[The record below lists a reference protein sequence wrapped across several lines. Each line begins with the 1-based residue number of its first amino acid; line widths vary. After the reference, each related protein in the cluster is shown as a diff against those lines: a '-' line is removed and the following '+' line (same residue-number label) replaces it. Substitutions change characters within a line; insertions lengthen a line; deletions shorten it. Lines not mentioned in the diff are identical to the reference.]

1 MLKSAVNFWQ
11 NGIMKD
17 LNLSSTQSYVTPAPE
32 RYAGKKS
39 KFLSAAVLRAAVCKY
54 RELAVKTE
62 IFDFFIFCQE
72 KPFGD
77 LFTKITI
84 KLSKDFLFSRNPQ
97 KSKMPFSGHNRH

>member
-1 MLKSAVNFWQ
+1 MPFHATSQRK
-11 NGIMKD
+11 
-17 LNLSSTQSYVTPAPE
+17 
-32 RYAGKKS
+32 
-39 KFLSAAVLRAAVCKY
+39 LRAVVCKY

-97 KSKMPFSGHNRH
+97 KSEMPFSGHNRH